1 MEVGFRCEF
10 PVAEQPALLAVT
22 LRICATMS
30 AACGMRAGA
39 AKAIRFEGKRGK
51 EVLPARLELATDPL
65 TSSCTRCSACPEV
78 HRHAHNVVSA
88 LSLLI
93 HLRLSR
99 AKAAEIGAR
108 LPDSNPSQRE
118 NRW

>member
-1 MEVGFRCEF
+1 MSSADATEYYGRVWIRNI
-10 PVAEQPALLAVT
+10 LT
-22 LRICATMS
+22 LHA
-30 AACGMRAGA
+30 
-39 AKAIRFEGKRGK
+39 
-51 EVLPARLELATDPL
+51 P
-65 TSSCTRCSACPEV
+65 V